1 MSELERLA
9 ADMKQA
15 DRRTQRWIL
24 ALVGGFVLSLLASPF
39 FDGRIVLSLLA
50 ANTII
55 CVFGSF
61 KASSR
66 KDRAFVEYWR
76 AAGLNDEQIAQKR
89 EKFYP
94 TG

>member
-1 MSELERLA
+1 MNELERLA

-15 DRRTQRWIL
+15 DRRAQRWIF
-24 ALVGGFVLSLLASPF
+24 ALVGGFLLSLLASF
-39 FDGRIVLSLLA
+39 YLDGRIILSLLA
-50 ANTII
+50 SNTII
-55 CVFGSF
+55 CVYGSV

-66 KDRAFVEYWR
+66 KDRVFVEYWR

-89 EKFYP
+89 EQFFP